1 MKVCYKCLE
10 NKPLNEFSGDKSKKD
25 GHNSSCKVCVR
36 KYALDLRIKKGYVPK
51 SRSKK
56 SKEETAEYKK
66 KWHREYRIN
75 KMNTDPIFKIKCN
88 TRSLLYNAFN
98 RACKGKYNKSLPTET
113 MLCCSMDFFI
123 KYIESKFLEGMTFEN
138 YGKWHLDHIKP
149 IADCNTLEDII
160 KYNHYTNFQPLW
172 AKDNILKSNK

>member
-1 MKVCYKCLE
+1 M
-10 NKPLNEFSGDKSKKD
+10 
-25 GHNSSCKVCVR
+25 
-36 KYALDLRIKKGYVPK
+36 I
-51 SRSKK
+51 
-56 SKEETAEYKK
+56 
-66 KWHREYRIN
+66 
-75 KMNTDPIFKIKCN
+75 TDPIFKIKCN

-123 KYIESKFLEGMTFEN
+123 KYIESKFVDGMTLEN
-138 YGKWHLDHIKP
+138 YGNWHLDHINP
-149 IADCNTLEDII
+149 IANCNNLEDII

>member
-1 MKVCYKCLE
+1 MKICNKCLE
-10 NKPLNEFSGDKSKKD
+10 NKPLSEFSGNKNRKDKHSL
-25 GHNSSCKVCVR
+25 SCKSCVR
-36 KYALDLRIKKGYVPK
+36 KYALELRIKKGYVPK
-51 SRSKK
+51 TKKTIESKK
-56 SKEETAEYKK
+56 E
-66 KWHREYRIN
+66 WHREYRKN
-75 KMNTDPIFKIKCN
+75 KMITDPIFKIKCN

-123 KYIESKFLEGMTFEN
+123 KYIESKFLDGMTLEN
-138 YGKWHLDHIKP
+138 YGNWHLDHINP
-149 IADCNTLEDII
+149 IANCNNLEDII

>member
-1 MKVCYKCLE
+1 MKVCNKCLE
-10 NKPLNEFSGDKSKKD
+10 NKPLNEFSGNKNRKD
-25 GHNSSCKVCVR
+25 GYSLSCKVCVR

-51 SRSKK
+51 SKK
-56 SKEETAEYKK
+56 SKDEIVEHKK
-66 KWHREYRIN
+66 KWYREYRKN

-113 MLCCSMDFFI
+113 MLSCSMDFFI

-149 IADCNTLEDII
+149 IADCNNLEDII

-172 AKDNILKSNK
+172 AKDNILKSNR